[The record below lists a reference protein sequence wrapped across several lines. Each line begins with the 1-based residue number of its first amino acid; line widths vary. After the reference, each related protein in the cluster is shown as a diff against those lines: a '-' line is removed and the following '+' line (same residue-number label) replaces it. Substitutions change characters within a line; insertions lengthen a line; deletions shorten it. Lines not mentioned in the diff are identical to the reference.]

1 MTLCK
6 TQNGLTLYS
15 HSASLETTAEY
26 TLENQSFGALLR
38 CDNGVNILCKDK
50 CVRLCSHLD
59 FISETSLDYLYEN
72 KKISSANDEKSYLKS
87 VDTKPLLQ
95 TEINVASALD
105 FTCVAQEENL
115 FVAQFDSF
123 DLLVGFE
130 DGKLVNLCK
139 FNYKINAIITK
150 EKRNDQARISL
161 FFDSDLSSDLTYM
174 RFGKSDAF
182 FISVLTN
189 TV

>member
-1 MTLCK
+1 M
-6 TQNGLTLYS
+6 
-15 HSASLETTAEY
+15 
-26 TLENQSFGALLR
+26 
-38 CDNGVNILCKDK
+38 
-50 CVRLCSHLD
+50 
-59 FISETSLDYLYEN
+59 
-72 KKISSANDEKSYLKS
+72 
-87 VDTKPLLQ
+87 
-95 TEINVASALD
+95 ASALD
-105 FTCVAQEENL
+105 FTCVAQEENI
-115 FVAQFDSF
+115 FVARFDGF

-174 RFGKSDAF
+174 RFGKSDVF